1 MSHDVKLKCNSLPA
15 GALPPTSGSFRLSR
29 SKSNAGKSQ
38 DDASL
43 RGGER
48 EEKLSLFER
57 LFPRRSGKKKKK
69 DEMRDRD
76 EKIVKE
82 EKMAKM
88 EVDGD
93 TRTSVNEEKKVRYCG
108 TQYLYHSVLQLHFLY
123 RQIILRLCK
132 FIQRLLSY
140 TWKPKQ

>member
-1 MSHDVKLKCNSLPA
+1 MPA
-15 GALPPTSGSFRLSR
+15 GVTPPTSESFRLSR

-43 RGGER
+43 HGEER

-57 LFPRRSGKKKKK
+57 LFPRRSAKKKKK
-69 DEMRDRD
+69 DEIKDRD
-76 EKIVKE
+76 EKIFKE

-93 TRTSVNEEKKVRYCG
+93 TQTRVSEEKKVRYCC
-108 TQYLYHSVLQLHFLY
+108 F
-123 RQIILRLCK
+123 RNI
-132 FIQRLLSY
+132 
-140 TWKPKQ
+140 